1 MRQNRGSFSDFVAF
15 CHAGP
20 FLGQDLE
27 FYDKLR
33 GGAGGE
39 RQLVLLVTELFELDG
54 GSWARVDLLL
64 VEHGQIAA
72 DLSGNSHNGI
82 HRCLQLAISPQ
93 DLYGA
98 LAYHNAGRHGVAGD
112 PQDIKRRPLGIR
124 RNDDVSDLCVA
135 SQADRFGPEPS
146 LSHHFECNCEDE
158 DGT

>member
-1 MRQNRGSFSDFVAF
+1 MAAHGLALIF
-15 CHAGP
+15 CLSSTG
-20 FLGQDLE
+20 
-27 FYDKLR
+27 KLLPICPVIPITAYIDVYSLR
-33 GGAGGE
+33 SV
-39 RQLVLLVTELFELDG
+39 R
-54 GSWARVDLLL
+54 
-64 VEHGQIAA
+64 
-72 DLSGNSHNGI
+72 
-82 HRCLQLAISPQ
+82 PQ

-124 RNDDVSDLCVA
+124 RNDDVSDLSVA

>member
-1 MRQNRGSFSDFVAF
+1 VRQNRGSFSDFVAF

-54 GSWARVDLLL
+54 GSLARVDLLL

-112 PQDIKRRPLGIR
+112 PQDIKRRPLGT
-124 RNDDVSDLCVA
+124 VA